1 MDPVTYRNANGDER
15 VVSSVDGAVAANAE
29 GFYSP
34 DSPSGRR
41 LAGLKA
47 AETRAANEAKA
58 AAKAKAAEPKAAEPK
73 A

>member
-41 LAGLKA
+41 LASLKA